1 MTGVIAKYEAAT
13 ARNRQARQSAAGGEH
28 GEEAKILCR
37 IDLCALK
44 ARRDLDADAALVRL
58 TRHKNIRE
66 EAGESL
72 QTMDVGKAAACGKR
86 IRAMTCIRGKQI
98 LYAAC
103 DGRQNFIH
111 HRPLVSR

>member
-37 IDLCALK
+37 IDLRALK

-72 QTMDVGKAAACGKR
+72 QRWTLVKRRLAA
-86 IRAMTCIRGKQI
+86 RG
-98 LYAAC
+98 
-103 DGRQNFIH
+103 
-111 HRPLVSR
+111 